1 MSKILL
7 IGISKSRGDVIKS
20 MKSVEA
26 IQGKGLIDDRKF
38 KDNNNKKSQIT
49 LIEMENINYYNKTT
63 NSSIKPLD
71 FRRNLVTEGIKLNEL
86 INKEF
91 LIGKIKVKAHD
102 LCKPCKYLQKLL
114 NKDNIIDKMNLM
126 AGLRCEILT
135 SGKIFVNDIIR
146 TYD

>member
-71 FRRNLVTEGIKLNEL
+71 FRRNFVTEGIKLNEL

-135 SGKIFVNDIIR
+135 SGKIFVDDIIR